1 MPLPQPAARSSVAD
15 LALAVC
21 GVYVGVAGL
30 AGSGSSGGAFGG
42 PCIATTDTYGE
53 TTANY
58 RGNVGRCG
66 W

>member
-1 MPLPQPAARSSVAD
+1 MKKLLIMCAALAM
-15 LALAVC
+15 ALAVC

-42 PCIATTDTYGE
+42 PCIATTDVRRDHRELSGKR
-53 TTANY
+53 A
-58 RGNVGRCG
+58 GRCG